1 MKFGKSLGRTI
12 EDVPS
17 QWRPFAIQYKTLKK
31 CIHKIVQELNDKG
44 ISLDIRKAVLNATEG
59 YKMEYSSEVNPTHIR
74 SYIQLDLDAYSPDI
88 RLSHPLTGHTLE
100 SIQSD
105 FTKCNS
111 CYVSSSLSLPST
123 DSNDTDSTTSTTS
136 SSDSHDD
143 IIAENISLCNN
154 STMNQ
159 PLHRMTCIELE
170 KDSEFFDTLLEEVSQ
185 LNQLQQQ
192 NKDEYMDRVKRLGD
206 ILIKVTSPYK
216 KDMYTWRE
224 IFQLYLRAEIF
235 IGNTEADRDEH
246 DLEFTQ
252 KQFKWISDELSR
264 TDLPRKFKL
273 SSSKEAFQEFLRIN
287 NDLIM
292 MKQFQYINKTAM
304 SKILKKHDKRTYL
317 TASFKFGKLLKH
329 DSYFTGTMGKSLCHV
344 MNKQLSTITPQ
355 IEDHTCPIC
364 TFIYWK
370 PIRLCCGHVFCVR
383 CLIKSERKKMRNCP
397 ICRYEDAVHKADS
410 SNLDIPLQNFIK
422 LYFPREVK
430 AKREENGRQEVS
442 EEMEII
448 ARSQFGGNECHI
460 M

>member
-44 ISLDIRKAVLNATEG
+44 ISLDIRKSVLNATEG
-59 YKMEYSSEVNPTHIR
+59 YKMEYSSEVNPTHIL

-100 SIQSD
+100 IIQSD

-111 CYVSSSLSLPST
+111 CYVS
-123 DSNDTDSTTSTTS
+123 
-136 SSDSHDD
+136 
-143 IIAENISLCNN
+143 
-154 STMNQ
+154 
-159 PLHRMTCIELE
+159 MTCIELE
-170 KDSEFFDTLLEEVSQ
+170 KDSEFFDILLEEVSQ

-206 ILIKVTSPYK
+206 LLIKVVSFYK
-216 KDMYTWRE
+216 
-224 IFQLYLRAEIF
+224 ILY
-235 IGNTEADRDEH
+235 RDEH
-246 DLEFTQ
+246 DLEFAQ
-252 KQFKWISDELSR
+252 KQFKWFSDELSR

-273 SSSKEAFQEFLRIN
+273 SSSKDAFQEFLSIN

-329 DSYFTGTMGKSLCHV
+329 DSYFTGTMGKSLCQV

-448 ARSQFGGNECHI
+448 ARSQFGGNECRI